1 PGVFR
6 AGRRGDPR
14 RREGSA
20 GHGGLGEGLQGAR
33 HPERARRSAARRA
46 VQQRA
51 QVRQRIA
58 RSGASLDGRF
68 DPRVLGE
75 AGADRRGRLH
85 RRRRTGEGHAHAIRH
100 RRAPGMPVDPEWRPR
115 LVARCLEVRR
125 PGMGPPHG
133 VHRQVAAPHAGRD
146 RAAEIHPD
154 PEPVPAGV
162 PARVPGHGLAVLLD
176 GDDRGGAVRRH
187 RAAVRARLLAGGRMS
202 LTVTKVDYFT
212 GIDIGQVADSTAYAV
227 IERHRAVAD
236 LENLHEGWHDRAKK
250 EARETPTRLDLVWAD
265 RIPLGVPYPA
275 QVEILRDVL
284 LRPQLR
290 GCAVYL
296 DATGVGL
303 GPYQMLKQAG
313 IRNMHGIKIT
323 GSTGPAKQT
332 PDGWNVGKLE
342 LVSALQI
349 EM

>member
-1 PGVFR
+1 
-6 AGRRGDPR
+6 
-14 RREGSA
+14 
-20 GHGGLGEGLQGAR
+20 
-33 HPERARRSAARRA
+33 
-46 VQQRA
+46 
-51 QVRQRIA
+51 
-58 RSGASLDGRF
+58 
-68 DPRVLGE
+68 
-75 AGADRRGRLH
+75 
-85 RRRRTGEGHAHAIRH
+85 
-100 RRAPGMPVDPEWRPR
+100 
-115 LVARCLEVRR
+115 
-125 PGMGPPHG
+125 
-133 VHRQVAAPHAGRD
+133 
-146 RAAEIHPD
+146 
-154 PEPVPAGV
+154 
-162 PARVPGHGLAVLLD
+162 
-176 GDDRGGAVRRH
+176 
-187 RAAVRARLLAGGRMS
+187 MS

-236 LENLHEGWHDRAKK
+236 LENLHEGWHERAKK

-313 IRNMHGIKIT
+313 IRNIHGIKIT

-349 EM
+349 EMQTGRLRIGSRIPHAATLVRELKEFRSRQNASGHLTFNAREGQHDDLVLALSYAVFGALRPTPVTNFPIRWAA